1 MNVRIVLDGKVY
13 NVSLSNIAK
22 HLSAWYDTNKYLLDS
37 VQLEN
42 GRKLDFSKKSI
53 LRIGLNTALVPIAIP
68 ALKMVYKIKGSEL
81 PARKKHEDFIDYFM
95 ISSFNALRLYDR
107 EILHA
112 ESIESIEGDSRDI
125 HTVLTNVQAIAR
137 DGNSPHS
144 SSKTEEDIGARGKTL
159 LCSGENGYGE
169 DETNQGDDR
178 EESFRPTKFKY
189 LSSGHQETR

>member
-42 GRKLDFSKKSI
+42 GRKLDF
-53 LRIGLNTALVPIAIP
+53 
-68 ALKMVYKIKGSEL
+68 
-81 PARKKHEDFIDYFM
+81 FM
-95 ISSFNALRLYDR
+95 KSSFNALSLYDR